1 MAFRC
6 CDASMGQRNKCIL
19 CNFIA
24 EFSHIESL
32 DDTVGALCFCG
43 GNMKFLIRK
52 ECLHYWQKENKKNL
66 KVPVIF
72 SNLVPTGC
80 TEKI

>member
-24 EFSHIESL
+24 EYSHIESL

-43 GNMKFLIRK
+43 GGI
-52 ECLHYWQKENKKNL
+52 
-66 KVPVIF
+66 
-72 SNLVPTGC
+72 
-80 TEKI
+80 